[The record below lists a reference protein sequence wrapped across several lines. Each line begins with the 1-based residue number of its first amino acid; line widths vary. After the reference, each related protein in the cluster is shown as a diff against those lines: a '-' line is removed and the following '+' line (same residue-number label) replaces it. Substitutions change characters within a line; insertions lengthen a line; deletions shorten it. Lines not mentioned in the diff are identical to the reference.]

1 MDLQEAITD
10 HNYWLSAI
18 GSLHDNIKDNG
29 YTSQGGSL
37 ATVYAEYRYHLKNF
51 FISPGLGCG
60 RFTYSSAFN
69 DGSNSVTSHVD
80 TIFTEPRFKLRYIVK
95 NKLILNID
103 LEYIVNILGYDYNVG
118 AEISPNIFP
127 QCLIIGASLGYI
139 SFLVETKI
147 NLKLTNPKVLN
158 ITIC

>member
-1 MDLQEAITD
+1 
-10 HNYWLSAI
+10 
-18 GSLHDNIKDNG
+18 
-29 YTSQGGSL
+29 
-37 ATVYAEYRYHLKNF
+37 
-51 FISPGLGCG
+51 
-60 RFTYSSAFN
+60 
-69 DGSNSVTSHVD
+69 
-80 TIFTEPRFKLRYIVK
+80 VK